1 MYPECSLDGNV
12 LHSHTS
18 FKNTIIYWLIGDTFI
33 IIHHFSNAIQKEFKR
48 WLHHTGG
55 LIIDVIDKI
64 RRLKKI
70 DTPSIVN
77 KEFLIEK
84 DGNIEIYYAP
94 FDYVN
99 SKAKIA
105 IVGITPGLQQM
116 TQSFQAIKDGK
127 SLKEVKDLSSFKGSM
142 RTTLIN
148 YLDELKVNNI
158 LKIKSCESLFNKD
171 SKYLHT
177 TSLVKYP
184 VFDKG
189 KNYSGAN
196 ILKKKILLDFIEENF
211 LKELKTLN
219 KCIVVPLGNTVSSTI
234 KYLNSKYNLK
244 LSCFLEGFPH
254 PSGAN
259 ARKNIQFDKNKTS
272 MIKLLRKAR
281 WKNF

>member
-1 MYPECSLDGNV
+1 MSKYLKQIK
-12 LHSHTS
+12 L
-18 FKNTIIYWLIGDTFI
+18 
-33 IIHHFSNAIQKEFKR
+33 
-48 WLHHTGG
+48 
-55 LIIDVIDKI
+55 
-64 RRLKKI
+64 LKKI
-70 DTPSIVN
+70 NKSNVTNSKFLVN
-77 KEFLIEK
+77 KE
-84 DGNIEIYYAP
+84 GNIRIYYAP
-94 FDYVN
+94 FDYIN
-99 SKAKIA
+99 SKAKIM
-105 IVGITPGLQQM
+105 IVGITPGYQQM
-116 TQSFQAIKDGK
+116 LQSFEVINDGK

-211 LKELKTLN
+211 LKELKTL
-219 KCIVVPLGNTVSSTI
+219 KKAMIIPLGNTVSSTI
-234 KYLNSKYNLK
+234 EYLNSKYKLK
-244 LSCFLEGFPH
+244 LRCFLEGFPH

-259 ARKNIQFDKNKTS
+259 ARKNIQFKKNKKK
-272 MIKLLRKAR
+272 MKLILKRK
-281 WKNF
+281 